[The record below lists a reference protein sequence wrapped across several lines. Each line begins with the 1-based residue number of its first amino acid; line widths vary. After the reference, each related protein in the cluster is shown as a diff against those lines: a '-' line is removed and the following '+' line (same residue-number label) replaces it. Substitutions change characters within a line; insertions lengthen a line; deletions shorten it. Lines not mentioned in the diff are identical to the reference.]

1 MTTDMLVPRGSAA
14 TRLRRASE
22 PAEQDSVPE
31 LTGTQKAALVLMNMS
46 TERASA
52 VLRTFTPEEQEQIT
66 EEMARMR
73 QVSAADTERAIDAFR
88 DIAAQ
93 QQPTT
98 ERTGR
103 DIATELIEASFEG
116 ERAADL
122 LERISAPEASA
133 SFAFLETMEPAGI
146 VTLLEADTAETVSFV
161 LVQLGP
167 DLAAKILMQHEANR
181 RVDIA
186 QAIAT
191 MGSPAP
197 EAGGIVADVL
207 RRRAKAAASATVFV
221 EEEGDEHGAAPL
233 RVQPLVDIMNRA
245 APADEGALLDGIRE
259 RDGNLADE
267 VRAKLLSFDD
277 IGRLQ
282 DRDVQQVLRGIELAT
297 VALALKGAA
306 SDVSTAITS
315 NMSERNRDALAE
327 EAGELGRVKR
337 SQVEEARNVLVRA
350 MRELAGTAGLELK
363 KTSPE
368 PGAVDDTELPA
379 EAAVEEE
386 EEYVD

>member
-1 MTTDMLVPRGSAA
+1 MTTDTL
-14 TRLRRASE
+14 
-22 PAEQDSVPE
+22 DVPE
-31 LTGTQKAALVLMNMS
+31 LTGMQKAALVLMNMS

-52 VLRTFTPEEQEQIT
+52 VLRTFSLEEQEQIT

-73 QVSAADTERAIDAFR
+73 QVSGEDAERAIEAFR
-88 DIAAQ
+88 EVAS
-93 QQPTT
+93 QPQEPE

-103 DIATELIEASFEG
+103 AVATQLIEASFEG

-133 SFAFLETMEPAGI
+133 SFAFLEDLEPKRI
-146 VTLLEADTAETVSFV
+146 VALLEADTAETVAFV

-167 DLAAKILMQHEANR
+167 DLAAKILMLHESDR

-207 RRRAKAAASATVFV
+207 RRRARAAADETVLV
-221 EEEGDEHGAAPL
+221 EEDGDEDAGPAPL
-233 RVQPLVDIMNRA
+233 RVQPLVDIMNHA
-245 APADEGALLDGIRE
+245 APADEGTLLDGLRE
-259 RDGNLADE
+259 RDGHLADE
-267 VRAKLLSFDD
+267 VRAKLLSFED
-277 IGRLQ
+277 IPRLQ
-282 DRDVQQVLRGIELAT
+282 DRDVQQLLRGIELDV
-297 VALALKGAA
+297 VALALKGAPA
-306 SDVSTAITS
+306 ETATAITS
-315 NMSERNRDALAE
+315 NMSERNREALAE
-327 EAGELGRVKR
+327 EAGALGRMKK

-363 KTSPE
+363 PTAPE
-368 PGAVDDTELPA
+368 PGAVDETELPA
-379 EAAVEEE
+379 EEAVEEE